1 MSEESTPTDELFE
14 QGMQTIEQNQQSLT
28 QSAMIPVRQTV
39 DIQRSVGQM
48 MMNGLELS
56 DSIGRMT
63 RDMTRSG
70 IQSYMNLVENA
81 ISEVG
86 SQGSQSGGRGGRQQM
101 GGSQQQ
107 TRGTRQQSPP
117 GQQATQPG
125 PQQTQP
131 GLQQS
136 QPPQQQ
142 SRPPQQQSQPPQQ
155 QSQPPQQQS
164 QPPQQQSQPPQQQS
178 QPPQQ
183 QSQPPQQR
191 PQGAV
196 GGFQSQYGQPSAVQG
211 RGSEPGRQIQP
222 VQGGGYGPQTRLGT
236 GRSVP
241 EESSA
246 QQTPGVQG
254 VSEGTQRG
262 NYEQQYGTQ
271 QQQPEREHQQD
282 PSVEPTR

>member
-86 SQGSQSGGRGGRQQM
+86 SQGSQSGGHGGRQQM

-107 TRGTRQQSPP
+107 TRGTRQQSPS
-117 GQQATQPG
+117 GQQATQPS

-131 GLQQS
+131 GL
-136 QPPQQQ
+136 
-142 SRPPQQQSQPPQQ
+142 
-155 QSQPPQQQS
+155 QQS

-271 QQQPEREHQQD
+271 QQELEREHQQD